1 MIKNQNDLAGTD
13 NKPKGTEQ
21 KDGNLKKES
30 IITQKPIVSE
40 EEKETGKVKEN
51 GSQKPET
58 KAPAAEK
65 TAETETAEE

>member
-30 IITQKPIVSE
+30 IITQNPIVSE
-40 EEKETGKVKEN
+40 EEKEKVKEN

-58 KAPAAEK
+58 KTPAAEK
-65 TAETETAEE
+65 ATETETAEE